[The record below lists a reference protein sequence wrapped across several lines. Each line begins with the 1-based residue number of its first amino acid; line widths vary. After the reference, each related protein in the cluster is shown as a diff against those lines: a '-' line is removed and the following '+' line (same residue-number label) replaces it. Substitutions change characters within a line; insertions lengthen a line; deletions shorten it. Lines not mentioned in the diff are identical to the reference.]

1 MVLETPRGDGDW
13 GGGYLVDGSIR
24 KTEPNIKRN
33 YDKR

>member
-1 MVLETPRGDGDW
+1 MVLETPRVDGE
-13 GGGYLVDGSIR
+13 GGGYLVDGSIC